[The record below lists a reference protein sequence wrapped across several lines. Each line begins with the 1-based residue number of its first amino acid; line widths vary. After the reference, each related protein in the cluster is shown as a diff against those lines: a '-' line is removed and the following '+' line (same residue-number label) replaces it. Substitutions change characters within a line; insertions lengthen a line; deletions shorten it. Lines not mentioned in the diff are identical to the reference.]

1 MKHSSERLFYCLK
14 SLLIAALV
22 AAFSFS
28 AAAKSDC
35 PGKFLNDNP
44 PAIQYD
50 QEICFTQFSV
60 LYSDKLKDPVVSA
73 QHLTADDVKG
83 SLQLKRKDAFHS
95 EPKVPK
101 QFESTQKDYH
111 LSGYDIGHM
120 TAAGDAG
127 SAQEQFETFSL
138 ANMTPQL
145 PDLNRKAWRLMEEA
159 VRKQVLAEGDAWVVT
174 GMVPGTKTIGNGVNV
189 PSVIWKAVRSPKS
202 TWVYVG
208 DNTTGIVVKM
218 PESTFSQRYGVKPYN
233 E

>member
-1 MKHSSERLFYCLK
+1 MKKY
-14 SLLIAALV
+14 LIAALV

-28 AAAKSDC
+28 ALAGSTC

-44 PAIQYD
+44 PPVKYD

-60 LYSDKLKDPVVSA
+60 LYSDSLKDPVVSA
-73 QHLTADDVKG
+73 QHLTAEDVKG

-101 QFESTQKDYH
+101 QFESTQKDYAK
-111 LSGYDIGHM
+111 SGYDMGHM

-127 SAQEQFETFSL
+127 TAQEQLETFSL

-145 PDLNRKAWRLMEEA
+145 PDLNRKARRLMEEA

-174 GMVPGTKTIGNGVNV
+174 GMIPGDKTIGNGVNV
-189 PSVIWKAVRSPKS
+189 PSVIWKAVKAKS
-202 TWVYVG
+202 GEAVYVG
-208 DNTTGIVVKM
+208 DNTTGTVTKM
-218 PESTFSQRYGVKPYN
+218 TSAEFALKYGIKPFS

>member
-1 MKHSSERLFYCLK
+1 MNTRIFNY
-14 SLLIAALV
+14 LIAALV

-60 LYSDKLKDPVVSA
+60 LYNDKLKDPVISA
-73 QHLTADDVKG
+73 EHLTAAEVTAAG
-83 SLQLKRKDAFHS
+83 QMKRKDSFHA

-101 QFESTQKDYH
+101 QFESTPKDYAK
-111 LSGYDIGHM
+111 SGYDQGHM
-120 TAAGDAG
+120 ACNGDMADTK
-127 SAQEQFETFSL
+127 AQFESFSL
-138 ANMTPQL
+138 SNMTPQL
-145 PDLNRKAWRLMEEA
+145 PDLNRKAWRLMEES

-189 PSVIWKAVRSPKS
+189 PSVIWKAVKAKS
-202 TWVYVG
+202 GEYVYVG
-208 DNTTGIVVKM
+208 DNATGTVTKLTTSDFK
-218 PESTFSQRYGVKPYN
+218 SRYGISPFN
-233 E
+233 

>member
-1 MKHSSERLFYCLK
+1 MTKY
-14 SLLIAALV
+14 LIAAFV

-60 LYSDKLKDPVVSA
+60 LYSDKLKDPVISA

-145 PDLNRKAWRLMEEA
+145 PDLNRKAWRLMEVS

-189 PSVIWKAVRSPKS
+189 PSVIWKAVKAKS
-202 TWVYVG
+202 GESVYVG
-208 DNTTGIVVKM
+208 DNTTGTVTKLTT
-218 PESTFSQRYGVKPYN
+218 SDFKSRYGISPFN
-233 E
+233 

>member
-1 MKHSSERLFYCLK
+1 MKTGHVKLFRDWK
-14 SLLIAALV
+14 VLIAALV

-28 AAAKSDC
+28 AAAKSEC
-35 PGKFLNDNP
+35 PGKFLNDIA

-95 EPKVPK
+95 EPKVTR
-101 QFESTQKDYH
+101 QFKSTQRDYAK
-111 LSGYDIGHM
+111 SGYDMGHM
-120 TAAGDAG
+120 TAAGYAG

-145 PDLNRKAWRLMEEA
+145 PDLNRKAWRLMEES
-159 VRKQVLAEGDAWVVT
+159 VRKQVLAEGDAWVIT

-189 PSVIWKAVRSPKS
+189 PSVIWKAVKAKS
-202 TWVYVG
+202 GESVYVG
-208 DNTTGIVVKM
+208 DNTTGTVTKLTT
-218 PESTFSQRYGVKPYN
+218 EQFTFKYGIAPFN
-233 E
+233 

>member
-1 MKHSSERLFYCLK
+1 MNTLIFNY
-14 SLLIAALV
+14 LIAALV

-60 LYSDKLKDPVVSA
+60 LYSDKLKDPIISA
-73 QHLTADDVKG
+73 EHLTAAEVTAAG
-83 SLQLKRKDAFHS
+83 QMKRKDSFHA
-95 EPKVPK
+95 EPKLPK
-101 QFESTQKDYH
+101 QFESTPKDYRN
-111 LSGYDIGHM
+111 SGYDQGHM
-120 TAAGDAG
+120 TPNGDAG
-127 SAQEQFETFSL
+127 NAQEQFETFSL

-145 PDLNRKAWRLMEEA
+145 PDLNRKAWRLMEES

-189 PSVIWKAVRSPKS
+189 PSVIWKAVKAKS
-202 TWVYVG
+202 GESVYVG
-208 DNTTGIVVKM
+208 DNTTGTVTKLTT
-218 PESTFSQRYGVKPYN
+218 EQFKAKYN
-233 E
+233 ISPFGD

>member
-1 MKHSSERLFYCLK
+1 MIKY
-14 SLLIAALV
+14 LIAALV

-44 PAIQYD
+44 PAIHYD

-60 LYSDKLKDPVVSA
+60 LYSDKLKDPVISA
-73 QHLTADDVKG
+73 QHLTAEDVKG

-120 TAAGDAG
+120 TPSGDAG
-127 SAQEQFETFSL
+127 NAQEQLETFSL

-145 PDLNRKAWRLMEEA
+145 PDLNRKAWRLMEES
-159 VRKQVLAEGDAWVVT
+159 VRKKVLAEGDAWIIT

-189 PSVIWKAVRSPKS
+189 PSVIWKAVKAKS
-202 TWVYVG
+202 GESVYVG
-208 DNTTGIVVKM
+208 DNTTGTVTKLTT
-218 PESTFSQRYGVKPYN
+218 EQFKAKYN
-233 E
+233 ISPFGD

>member
-1 MKHSSERLFYCLK
+1 MNTRIFNY
-14 SLLIAALV
+14 LIAALV

-60 LYSDKLKDPVVSA
+60 LYSDKLKDPVISA

-95 EPKVPK
+95 EPKVTR
-101 QFESTQKDYH
+101 QFESTKRDYAK
-111 LSGYDIGHM
+111 SGYDMGHM

-145 PDLNRKAWRLMEEA
+145 PDLNRKAWRLMEES

-189 PSVIWKAVRSPKS
+189 PSVIWKAVKAKS
-202 TWVYVG
+202 GEAVYVG
-208 DNTTGIVVKM
+208 DNTTGTVTKLTS
-218 PESTFSQRYGVKPYN
+218 EQFKAKYN
-233 E
+233 ISPFGD

>member
-1 MKHSSERLFYCLK
+1 MNTRIFNY
-14 SLLIAALV
+14 LIAALV

-60 LYSDKLKDPVVSA
+60 LYSDKLKDPVISA

-95 EPKVPK
+95 EPKVTR
-101 QFESTQKDYH
+101 QFESTQKDYAK
-111 LSGYDIGHM
+111 SGYDMGHM

-174 GMVPGTKTIGNGVNV
+174 GMIPGTKTIGNGVNV
-189 PSVIWKAVRSPKS
+189 PSAIWKAVKAKS
-202 TWVYVG
+202 GESVYVG
-208 DNTTGIVVKM
+208 DNATGTVTKLTTAQFTSKYGIA
-218 PESTFSQRYGVKPYN
+218 PFD
-233 E
+233 

>member
-1 MKHSSERLFYCLK
+1 MNTRIFNY
-14 SLLIAALV
+14 LIAAIV

-60 LYSDKLKDPVVSA
+60 LYSDKLKDPVISA

-83 SLQLKRKDAFHS
+83 SLKLKRKDAFHS
-95 EPKVPK
+95 ESKITQ
-101 QFESTQKDYH
+101 QFESTQKDYAK
-111 LSGYDIGHM
+111 SGYDMGHM

-145 PDLNRKAWRLMEEA
+145 PDLNRKAWRLMEES

-174 GMVPGTKTIGNGVNV
+174 GMVPGTKIIGNGVNV
-189 PSVIWKAVRSPKS
+189 PSVIWKAVKAKS
-202 TWVYVG
+202 GESVYVG
-208 DNTTGIVVKM
+208 DNTTGTVKKLTTAQFT
-218 PESTFSQRYGVKPYN
+218 SKYGIAPFD
-233 E
+233 

>member
-1 MKHSSERLFYCLK
+1 MNTRIFNY
-14 SLLIAALV
+14 LIAALV

-60 LYSDKLKDPVVSA
+60 LYSDKLKDPVISA

-120 TAAGDAG
+120 TPSGDAG

-189 PSVIWKAVRSPKS
+189 PSVIWKAVKVKS
-202 TWVYVG
+202 GESVYVG
-208 DNTTGIVVKM
+208 DNTTGTVTKLTTAQFA
-218 PESTFSQRYGVKPYN
+218 SKYGIIPFGD
-233 E
+233 

>member
-1 MKHSSERLFYCLK
+1 MKQCL
-14 SLLIAALV
+14 LAAAL

-60 LYSDKLKDPVVSA
+60 LYSDKLKDPVISA

-95 EPKVPK
+95 EPKVTR
-101 QFESTQKDYH
+101 QFESTQRDYAK
-111 LSGYDIGHM
+111 SGYDMGHM

-189 PSVIWKAVRSPKS
+189 PSVIWKAVKAKS
-202 TWVYVG
+202 GESVYVG
-208 DNTTGIVVKM
+208 DNTTGTVTKLTT
-218 PESTFSQRYGVKPYN
+218 EQFKAKYN
-233 E
+233 INPFNE

>member
-1 MKHSSERLFYCLK
+1 MIKY
-14 SLLIAALV
+14 LIAALL

-28 AAAKSDC
+28 AAAKSTC

-44 PAIQYD
+44 PQVQYD

-60 LYSDKLKDPVVSA
+60 LYSDKLKDPVISA
-73 QHLTADDVKG
+73 EHLTAADVNG
-83 SLQLKRKDAFHS
+83 ALQLKRKDAFHA
-95 EPKVPK
+95 ETQVPK
-101 QFESTQKDYH
+101 QFESTQKDYAK
-111 LSGYDIGHM
+111 SGYDQGHM

-127 SAQEQFETFSL
+127 TAQEQFETFSL

-159 VRKQVLAEGDAWVVT
+159 VRKQVLAEGDAWIET

-189 PSVIWKAVRSPKS
+189 PSIIWKAVKAKS
-202 TWVYVG
+202 GEAVYVG
-208 DNTTGIVVKM
+208 DNTTGTVTKLTTAQFT
-218 PESTFSQRYGVKPYN
+218 SKYGINPFN

>member
-1 MKHSSERLFYCLK
+1 MTWNFSMNTRIFNY
-14 SLLIAALV
+14 LIAALV

-28 AAAKSDC
+28 AAAKSNC
-35 PGKFLNDNP
+35 PGKFLNDSP

-60 LYSDKLKDPVVSA
+60 LYSDKLKDPVISA

-95 EPKVPK
+95 ETKVPK

-127 SAQEQFETFSL
+127 NAQEQFETFSL

-189 PSVIWKAVRSPKS
+189 PSVIWKAVKAKS
-202 TWVYVG
+202 GESVYVG
-208 DNTTGIVVKM
+208 DNMTGTVTKLTTSDFKSKYGIS
-218 PESTFSQRYGVKPYN
+218 PFN
-233 E
+233 

>member
-1 MKHSSERLFYCLK
+1 MTKY
-14 SLLIAALV
+14 LIAALV

-60 LYSDKLKDPVVSA
+60 LYSDKLKDPVISA

-101 QFESTQKDYH
+101 QFESTQKDYAK
-111 LSGYDIGHM
+111 SGYDMGHM
-120 TAAGDAG
+120 TAAGDARN
-127 SAQEQFETFSL
+127 AQEQFETFSL

-145 PDLNRKAWRLMEEA
+145 PDLNRKAWRMMEEA

-174 GMVPGTKTIGNGVNV
+174 GMVPGTKTIGSGVNV
-189 PSVIWKAVRSPKS
+189 PSVIWKAVKAKS
-202 TWVYVG
+202 GESVYVG
-208 DNTTGIVVKM
+208 DNTTGTVIKLTI
-218 PESTFSQRYGVKPYN
+218 EQFKAKYN
-233 E
+233 ISPFGD